1 MVRFYLQGNDIVY
14 GVRSDRS
21 TDTFFKR
28 TTAQG
33 FYKVMRMF
41 GIRSVYN
48 HADFRL
54 MSKRALEAL
63 SRYKERNLFLRGIV
77 SNMGFRTECVYYSR
91 KERMAGESKYPFKK
105 MMKFASDGITS
116 FSGKPMDFIM
126 GTGILMILFTIVMAV
141 YSLIRHANGAVV
153 PGWTSLWLSI
163 WFVGGIM
170 TFSIGLVGEYVGK
183 IYMEVKERPRF
194 IIDQVLEK

>member
-1 MVRFYLQGNDIVY
+1 MI
-14 GVRSDRS
+14 
-21 TDTFFKR
+21 
-28 TTAQG
+28 
-33 FYKVMRMF
+33 
-41 GIRSVYN
+41 I
-48 HADFRL
+48 
-54 MSKRALEAL
+54 
-63 SRYKERNLFLRGIV
+63 
-77 SNMGFRTECVYYSR
+77 
-91 KERMAGESKYPFKK
+91 
-105 MMKFASDGITS
+105 
-116 FSGKPMDFIM
+116 IM